1 MFTLE
6 AAHEALQGVRSYDLS
21 SGLLSLIKTE
31 TTTIKI

>member
-6 AAHEALQGVRSYDLS
+6 AAHEALQGVRSYDL
-21 SGLLSLIKTE
+21 LIKTE